1 MLLPEQPATIMIVDD
16 TPANLQLLE
25 MMLVE
30 KNYRVLSFPR
40 ADIALKAAL
49 KNDSV

>member
-1 MLLPEQPATIMIVDD
+1 MTPYPSTIMIVDD

-25 MMLVE
+25 TMLQE

-40 ADIALKAAL
+40 ADIAH
-49 KNDSV
+49 D